1 MAIINSYPNITP
13 TSEDLLLISDTSVE
27 GNPTKTATINNVL
40 ALLPSG
46 SGGGGISNITSSNSN
61 FLTVTNPTGP
71 LVTLNIQTG
80 FVSSGG
86 NTLAT
91 TGDIYTFTNTSITK
105 AIDNLGALTSFD
117 CDITN
122 IPAFVSNVT
131 TSAAGATVLSI
142 SRTGGSANQF
152 LDYTG
157 NWSTPSVQG
166 MTSWIITAD
175 TGGTDKVEQG
185 TEVNFVGKGKI
196 STEFVTQSANPS
208 GQYEIL
214 INHDSQTQTNT
225 TPSTTLTNGGT
236 FTALSANAGLD
247 GDGHVTGQTL
257 TTYTLPTNAIN
268 SISVDAPIENTGT
281 ASDPVIDIQEADGT
295 TDGYLSS
302 VDWNTFNNKQD
313 ALTLTT
319 TGTSGAA
326 TLVGSTLNIPIYPS
340 GTGGGTVTGVGLDVS
355 AFNALSVTMQGGG
368 PNPITGADTF
378 ELGINGASGA
388 TEYLDGSGNWSTP
401 AGTGTNLSNVI
412 GTDNVQIINSSGSN
426 TDVPAAT
433 TTTAGAMIA
442 TDKLRLN
449 QLRVTSNGTALG
461 ISPINTSTNTLTMPW
476 GGTSSQVVLGDG
488 SLTTLPTQFSWTLDG
503 NTGTP
508 QAIADGSTVNIVGT
522 GSVSTNIVGN
532 TLTISSTASGS
543 GTVES
548 IDATNSTFISGVAS
562 TSPSPITTT
571 GTLEYSLRAAGA
583 PDATKFLRGDGNG
596 VWSQLTN
603 GDGVAALTNSS
614 TSPNYETTVALE
626 YTGNRN
632 IIAAANSA
640 TLGDVELTDTI
651 IFNDI
656 SQSNKVYETTL
667 QDVRDIVA
675 PVSNIPTYFAIEL
688 DSGGN
693 AVFANEGNISNNT
706 QGLGGTAASW
716 TLTKASDNTLEV
728 RFGTQVGSGTY
739 MVNFSIEELYPNPGS
754 KPNYAL
760 ATIQN
765 KDKQGFDV
773 QYNPLGTFVYENT
786 GLSEPVL
793 TNFIIFV

>member
-1 MAIINSYPNITP
+1 MAIINSYPSITP
-13 TSEDLLLISDTSVE
+13 TANDLLLICDTSVE
-27 GNPTKTATINNVL
+27 GNPTKTASVNSVL
-40 ALLPSG
+40 ALIPSG

-61 FLTVTNPTGP
+61 FLTVTNPDGP

-80 FVSSGG
+80 SVASGG

-91 TGDIYTFTNTSITK
+91 TGDIFAFTNTSITN
-105 AIDNLGALTSFD
+105 AINALPTGVTSFA
-117 CDITN
+117 CDISN
-122 IPAFVSNVT
+122 IPAFISNVT
-131 TSAAGATVLSI
+131 TSSTGSTTLTI

-175 TGGTDKVEQG
+175 TGGNDKVEQG

-196 STEFVTQSANPS
+196 STEFVTQSANPN

-214 INHDSQTQTNT
+214 INHRSQTQTNT

-236 FTALSANAGLD
+236 FTALSENVSVD
-247 GDGHVTGQTL
+247 GTGHVTGQVL
-257 TTYTLPTNAIN
+257 RTYTLPTNAIN
-268 SISVDAPIENTGT
+268 SIGVDAPIENTGT

-355 AFNALSVTMQGGG
+355 AFNAFSVTTQGGG

-412 GTDNVQIINSSGSN
+412 GTSNVQIINSSGSN

-433 TTTAGAMIA
+433 TTTAGVMIA
-442 TDKLRLN
+442 SDKTRLN

-476 GGTSSQVVLGDG
+476 GGASSQVVLGDG

-508 QAIADGSTVNIVGT
+508 QAIADGSTVDIVGT
-522 GSVSTNIVGN
+522 GSVSTAINGN

-548 IDATNSTFISGVAS
+548 IGVANTTFITGATSETIS
-562 TSPSPITTT
+562 TDPITTT
-571 GTLEYSLRAAGA
+571 GTLKYSLNAIGTAN
-583 PDATKFLRGDGNG
+583 ATSFLRGDNKWSVLKNGNG
-596 VWSQLTN
+596 INQISFSTASPDYGTVLSVEYIGNTNVVKSAGTAVSAWDLTDTVIINQASSSVVYEATLQSIKDAIVSSKAPTYFSVDKSGNFQNN
-603 GDGVAALTNSS
+603 GNKADNTQGFGTIS
-614 TSPNYETTVALE
+614 VALE
-626 YTGNRN
+626 SSSNGFVISFSKTMPNTNYMINFT
-632 IIAAANSA
+632 
-640 TLGDVELTDTI
+640 VEEPL
-651 IFNDI
+651 
-656 SQSNKVYETTL
+656 V
-667 QDVRDIVA
+667 
-675 PVSNIPTYFAIEL
+675 
-688 DSGGN
+688 SGG
-693 AVFANEGNISNNT
+693 ADYGVSAWVPSSLKTTSGFTILYDKAGT
-706 QGLGGTAASW
+706 GTGLGVP
-716 TLTKASDNTLEV
+716 E
-728 RFGTQVGSGTY
+728 
-739 MVNFSIEELYPNPGS
+739 
-754 KPNYAL
+754 
-760 ATIQN
+760 
-765 KDKQGFDV
+765 
-773 QYNPLGTFVYENT
+773 
-786 GLSEPVL
+786 L
-793 TNFIIFV
+793 TNFQLYR